1 MKPASKRILTP
12 SSSIGSEIR
21 TFNIGSTVRGCS
33 WRLCQRRSQFS
44 QERLSSDCYRVPDG
58 SQRWRIACLN
68 LRKILNGQS
77 EMGCHGC
84 EVTPECRPF
93 LAYQLSPYELPL
105 LTIRQS
111 LHSHVLSPRIVGKPR
126 GPRYSH

>member
-1 MKPASKRILTP
+1 MKPASERILTP

-21 TFNIGSTVRGCS
+21 TFNIGSTVRACS
-33 WRLCQRRSQFS
+33 WRLCQRRSQLP

-77 EMGCHGC
+77 EMGCHGATLRC
-84 EVTPECRPF
+84 NFASMAAHLGLTVQDFSEIETCYCPPLAPVWDSVTIA
-93 LAYQLSPYELPL
+93 AYACL
-105 LTIRQS
+105 R
-111 LHSHVLSPRIVGKPR
+111 
-126 GPRYSH
+126 